1 MLLIFFINFLT
12 ISYGFIRTEFSI
24 QLLLWYIQLKKD
36 VKTAR
41 DHHSLTTVTHTNL
54 AELK

>member
-12 ISYGFIRTEFSI
+12 ISYGLIRTEFSI
-24 QLLLWYIQLKKD
+24 QLGLYNVQLQKD
-36 VKTAR
+36 IKIAR
-41 DHHSLTTVTHTNL
+41 DNHSLTKMTNTNL

>member
-24 QLLLWYIQLKKD
+24 QLLLWYTQLKKD

>member
-12 ISYGFIRTEFSI
+12 ISYGLIRTEFSI
-24 QLLLWYIQLKKD
+24 QLGLYNIQLQKD
-36 VKTAR
+36 IKIAR
-41 DHHSLTTVTHTNL
+41 DNHSLTKVTHTNL